1 MIRRLSICVL
11 MAAAAAPAADNNRD
25 IQELQRDV
33 AQLQEMVKNLQSGLD
48 QRFSTVTT
56 EIQGIGQSVD
66 KVNATVAALQK
77 NLDQVAQIQPTLA
90 TQGTRIDQAT
100 ASLNTLQQAMA
111 DLTSA
116 VNKMQAQMLDVSNAV
131 KVLSAPAPP
140 PPGEA
145 KVPAA
150 DLMQNAQGDKLGGKL
165 DLALKEYTDYLK
177 WYSDTPTAH
186 VAQFQI
192 GMLHYSLNDYD
203 DAVSDFDALAQKY
216 PESTNVPAA
225 LFYKRKSLQA
235 LGRNADAAAACQELR
250 KRFPTNDLAKQCV
263 TARR

>member
-11 MAAAAAPAADNNRD
+11 LSAAAALAADSNRD

-48 QRFSTVTT
+48 QRFSTVAT
-56 EIQGIGQSVD
+56 EIKEIGQSVE
-66 KVNATVAALQK
+66 KVNGSVAALQK
-77 NLDQVAQIQPTLA
+77 NLDQVAQMPPALA
-90 TQGTRIDQAT
+90 AQGTRIDQAT
-100 ASLNTLQQAMA
+100 ASLNTVQQAMA
-111 DLTSA
+111 DLTAA
-116 VNKMQAQMLDVSNAV
+116 VNKIQAQILDVSNAV
-131 KVLSAPAPP
+131 KVLSAPAPA
-140 PPGEA
+140 PPGDA

-150 DLMQNAQGDKLGGKL
+150 DLMNNAEGDKLGGKL

-177 WYSDTPTAH
+177 WYSDTPMAH

-203 DAVSDFDALAQKY
+203 DAVNDFNALAQKY

-250 KRFPTNDLAKQCV
+250 KRFPSNDLAKQCV
-263 TARR
+263 TVRR